1 MTKFEDLG
9 LRPEILTAIAELG
22 YENPMPV
29 QEQVIPFMLEQS
41 GDLVALAQ
49 TGTGKTAAFG
59 LPLLTLIKPEEKKI
73 QALILSPTR
82 ELCIQ
87 IAKDLKN
94 YSRLQKG
101 VKVVPV
107 YGGESIMVQ
116 FRQLDVAPQIL
127 VATPGRLIDLIERG
141 KVKLADVRYL
151 VLDEA
156 DEMLNMGFQE
166 DIEKILQETPAE
178 RRTLLFSATM
188 PAEIA
193 RISKKYMHDST
204 EISVGTRN
212 AGAENVDHVYYM
224 VQARQRYL
232 ALKRI
237 VDMNPDIYGI
247 VFCRTRQE
255 TKEVAEKLM
264 GDGYNADALH
274 GDLSQAQRD
283 TVMSKFRLRHLQ
295 LLVATDVAARGLD
308 VSDLT
313 HVINYNLPD
322 DVEIYTHRS
331 GRTGRANKSGV
342 SVSIIHS
349 RERNRI
355 RDIER
360 IIKKSFRQE
369 TIPNGIDICKRQ
381 LFHLIERMEAVD
393 VNSDEIDPF
402 MPHVLS
408 KLEYLSKD
416 EIIRRFVSLE
426 FNRFLDYYKNAEDL
440 NLPEHSTRGGDRRE
454 GRSDRSDRPERAGRG
469 ERDGGGER
477 RRDGGSKR
485 GQRVRLKLNLGS
497 RQNATTRSVL
507 SSINEV
513 TNDKSISIG
522 DIEITQKFTFFDVFA
537 DQADQVLHAFA
548 NNGGPLEVGIVENRD
563 RDDKRPFRAD
573 KKQGDRRD
581 SRRGSDRP
589 YGRSNERLA
598 RRRDDG
604 GNGSSSNSEKP
615 WRKKRY

>member
-22 YENPMPV
+22 YEAPMPV

-116 FRQLDVAPQIL
+116 FRQLDIAPQIL

-360 IIKKSFRQE
+360 MIKKTFRQE

-381 LFHLIERMEAVD
+381 LFHLIERMETVD
-393 VNSDEIDPF
+393 VNSGEIDPF
-402 MPHVLS
+402 MPHVVS

-440 NLPEHSTRGGDRRE
+440 NLPEHPTRGGDRRE

-469 ERDGGGER
+469 DRDGGGDR

-485 GQRVRLKLNLGS
+485 GQRVRLKLNIGT
-497 RQNATTRSVL
+497 RENANTRSVL

-581 SRRGSDRP
+581 SRRGGDRP
-589 YGRSNERLA
+589 YGRNNERPA

-604 GNGSSSNSEKP
+604 GSGSASNSEKP

>member
-22 YENPMPV
+22 YEAPMPV

-41 GDLVALAQ
+41 GDLIALAQ

-116 FRQLDVAPQIL
+116 FRQLDIAPQIL

-141 KVKLADVRYL
+141 KVKLSDVRYL

-360 IIKKSFRQE
+360 MIKKTFRQE

-381 LFHLIERMEAVD
+381 LFHLIERMETVD
-393 VNSDEIDPF
+393 VNSGEIDPF
-402 MPHVLS
+402 MPHVVS

-440 NLPEHSTRGGDRRE
+440 NLPEHPTRGGDRRE

-469 ERDGGGER
+469 DRDGGGDR

-485 GQRVRLKLNLGS
+485 GQRVRLKLNIGT
-497 RQNATTRSVL
+497 RENANTRSVL

-537 DQADQVLHAFA
+537 DQADKVLSAFSS
-548 NNGGPLEVGIVENRD
+548 NGGPLEVGIVENRD

-573 KKQGDRRD
+573 KKPGDRRD
-581 SRRGSDRP
+581 SNRGGDRP
-589 YGRSNERLA
+589 YGRSSERPS

-604 GNGSSSNSEKP
+604 GGASTGEKP

>member
-1 MTKFEDLG
+1 MTKFSDLG

-22 YENPMPV
+22 YEAPMPV
-29 QEQVIPFMLEQS
+29 QEQVIPFMLEKK
-41 GDLVALAQ
+41 GDLIALAQ

-87 IAKDLKN
+87 IAKDLQN
-94 YSRLQKG
+94 YSSLQKG

-107 YGGESIMVQ
+107 YGGESIMIQ

-127 VATPGRLIDLIERG
+127 VATPGRLIDLIGRG
-141 KVKLADVRYL
+141 KVKLADVGYL

-166 DIEKILQETPAE
+166 DIEKILQETPAA

-193 RISKKYMHDST
+193 RISKKYMHDTT

-247 VFCRTRQE
+247 VFCRTRAE
-255 TKEVAEKLM
+255 TKEVADKLM
-264 GDGYNADALH
+264 ADGYNADALH
-274 GDLSQAQRD
+274 GDLSQPQRD
-283 TVMSKFRLRHLQ
+283 TVMNKFRTRHLQ

-322 DVEIYTHRS
+322 DIESYTHRS

-342 SVSIIHS
+342 SISIIHS

-360 IIKKSFRQE
+360 MIKKTFRQE

-381 LFHLIERMEAVD
+381 LFHLIERMETVE
-393 VNSDEIDPF
+393 VNAEEIDPF

-426 FNRFLDYYKNAEDL
+426 FNRFLDYYKNAVDL
-440 NLPEHSTRGGDRRE
+440 NLPEHATRGGERRE
-454 GRSDRSDRPERAGRG
+454 GRSDRPSRSDRSD
-469 ERDGGGER
+469 RDGGER
-477 RRDGGSKR
+477 RSSGGSKR
-485 GQRVRLKLNLGS
+485 GQRVRLKLNLGT
-497 RQNATTRSVL
+497 RENATTRSVL

-537 DQADQVLHAFA
+537 DQSESVINAFA
-548 NNGGPLEVGIVENRD
+548 SKGGSLEVAVVESRE

-573 KKQGDRRD
+573 KRSSDRRD
-581 SRRGSDRP
+581 SRGGSDRS
-589 YGRSNERLA
+589 YGRSSERPA

-604 GNGSSSNSEKP
+604 GAPAGEKP

>member
-1 MTKFEDLG
+1 MTTFEHLG
-9 LRPEILTAIAELG
+9 LPAEILTAIAELG
-22 YENPMPV
+22 YDTPMPI
-29 QEQVIPFMLEQS
+29 QEQVIPFMLEQE

-59 LPLLTLIKPEEKKI
+59 LPLLTLIAPAEQNI
-73 QALILSPTR
+73 QALVLSPTR

-94 YSRLQKG
+94 YAHLQKG

-107 YGGESIMVQ
+107 YGGENIVTQ
-116 FRQLDVAPQIL
+116 LRQLDTPPQIL

-141 KVKLADVRYL
+141 KVNLANVRYL

-166 DIEKILQETPAE
+166 DVERILQETPAE

-193 RISKKYMHDST
+193 RIAKKYMRYAT
-204 EISVGTRN
+204 EISVGVRN
-212 AGAENVDHVYYM
+212 AGADNVDHVYYM
-224 VQARQRYL
+224 VQARHRYL

-264 GDGYNADALH
+264 ADGYNADALH
-274 GDLSQAQRD
+274 GDLSQPQRD

-331 GRTGRANKSGV
+331 GRTGRAHKSGV

-349 RERNRI
+349 RERHRI
-355 RDIER
+355 REIER
-360 IIKKSFRQE
+360 MIKKTFRQE
-369 TIPNGIDICKRQ
+369 RVPNGIDICKRQ
-381 LFHLIERMEAVD
+381 LFHLIGRMETVD
-393 VNSDEIDPF
+393 VNSVEIEPF
-402 MPHVLS
+402 MPHVFS

-440 NLPEHSTRGGDRRE
+440 NLPEQPTRDATRRE
-454 GRSDRSDRPERAGRG
+454 KPARSERHSSGA
-469 ERDGGGER
+469 
-477 RRDGGSKR
+477 KR
-485 GQRVRLKLNLGS
+485 GRRVRLKLNLGT
-497 RQNATTRSVL
+497 RQNATTRSIL
-507 SSINEV
+507 GAINEV

-522 DIEITQKFTFFDVFA
+522 DIEITHKFTFFDVFA
-537 DQADQVLHAFA
+537 DQADKVLDAFA
-548 NNGGPLEVGIVENRD
+548 HSGGPLEVTVVETRD
-563 RDDKRPFRAD
+563 RDDKRPFRSD
-573 KKQGDRRD
+573 KKQTARSD
-581 SRRGSDRP
+581 SRRAKDRSHS
-589 YGRSNERLA
+589 RSSERSS
-598 RRRDDG
+598 RRRDD
-604 GNGSSSNSEKP
+604 NSAVVNSEKP
-615 WRKKRY
+615 WRRKRY

>member
-59 LPLLTLIKPEEKKI
+59 LPLLTLIAPEEKKI
-73 QALILSPTR
+73 QALVLSPTR

-116 FRQLDVAPQIL
+116 FRQLDIAPQIL

-381 LFHLIERMEAVD
+381 LFHLIERMETVD
-393 VNSDEIDPF
+393 VNSGEIDPF

-440 NLPEHSTRGGDRRE
+440 NLPEHPTRGGDRRE

-469 ERDGGGER
+469 ERDGGGDR

-485 GQRVRLKLNLGS
+485 GQRVRLKLNIGT
-497 RQNATTRSVL
+497 RENANTRSVL

-589 YGRSNERLA
+589 YGRSNERPA

>member
-22 YENPMPV
+22 YDAPMPV

-116 FRQLDVAPQIL
+116 FRQLDIAPQIL

-360 IIKKSFRQE
+360 MIKKTFRQE

-381 LFHLIERMEAVD
+381 LFHLIERMETVD
-393 VNSDEIDPF
+393 VNSGEIDPF

-440 NLPEHSTRGGDRRE
+440 NLPEHPTRGGDRRE

-469 ERDGGGER
+469 DRDGGGDR

-485 GQRVRLKLNLGS
+485 GQRVRLKLNIGT
-497 RQNATTRSVL
+497 RENANVRSVL

-537 DQADQVLHAFA
+537 DQADKVLSAFS
-548 NNGGPLEVGIVENRD
+548 NHGGPLEVGIVENRD

-589 YGRSNERLA
+589 YGRSNERPA

-604 GNGSSSNSEKP
+604 GSSAPAGEKP

>member
-22 YENPMPV
+22 YDAPMPV

-116 FRQLDVAPQIL
+116 FRQLDIAPQIL

-360 IIKKSFRQE
+360 MIKKTFRQE

-381 LFHLIERMEAVD
+381 LFHLIERMETVD
-393 VNSDEIDPF
+393 VNSGEIDPF
-402 MPHVLS
+402 MPHVVS

-440 NLPEHSTRGGDRRE
+440 NLPEHPTRGGDRRE

-469 ERDGGGER
+469 ERDGGGDR

-485 GQRVRLKLNLGS
+485 GQRVRLKLNIGT
-497 RQNATTRSVL
+497 RENANTRSVL

-537 DQADQVLHAFA
+537 DQADKVLSAFSSH
-548 NNGGPLEVGIVENRD
+548 GGPLEVGVVENRD

-589 YGRSNERLA
+589 YGRSNERPA

-604 GNGSSSNSEKP
+604 GSGSASTGEKP

>member
-107 YGGESIMVQ
+107 YGGENIVTQ
-116 FRQLDVAPQIL
+116 LRQLDVAPQIL

-141 KVKLADVRYL
+141 KVNLSDVRYL

-360 IIKKSFRQE
+360 MIKKTFRQE

-381 LFHLIERMEAVD
+381 LFHLIERMETVD
-393 VNSDEIDPF
+393 VNSGEIDPF

-440 NLPEHSTRGGDRRE
+440 NLPEHPTRGGDRRE

-485 GQRVRLKLNLGS
+485 GQRVRLKLNIGT
-497 RQNATTRSVL
+497 RENANVRSVL

-537 DQADQVLHAFA
+537 DQADKVLDAFA
-548 NNGGPLEVGIVENRD
+548 HSGGPLEVTVVETRD
-563 RDDKRPFRAD
+563 RDDKRPFRSD
-573 KKQGDRRD
+573 KKQTARSD
-581 SRRGSDRP
+581 SRRAKDRSHS
-589 YGRSNERLA
+589 RSSERSS
-598 RRRDDG
+598 RRRDD
-604 GNGSSSNSEKP
+604 NSAVVNSEKP
-615 WRKKRY
+615 WRRKRY

>member
-22 YENPMPV
+22 YDAPMPV

-116 FRQLDVAPQIL
+116 FRQLDIAPQIL

-360 IIKKSFRQE
+360 MIKKTFRQE

-381 LFHLIERMEAVD
+381 LFHLIERMETVD
-393 VNSDEIDPF
+393 VNSGEIDPF
-402 MPHVLS
+402 MPHVVS

-440 NLPEHSTRGGDRRE
+440 NLPEHPTRGGDRRE

-469 ERDGGGER
+469 DRDGGGDR

-485 GQRVRLKLNLGS
+485 GQRVRLKLNIGT
-497 RQNATTRSVL
+497 RENANTRSVL

-537 DQADQVLHAFA
+537 DQADKVLSAFSS
-548 NNGGPLEVGIVENRD
+548 NGGPLEVGIVENRD

-589 YGRSNERLA
+589 YGRSNERPA

-604 GNGSSSNSEKP
+604 GSSAPAGEKP

>member
-9 LRPEILTAIAELG
+9 LRSEILTAIAELG
-22 YENPMPV
+22 YESPMPV
-29 QEQVIPFMLEQS
+29 QEQVIPFMLEKN
-41 GDLVALAQ
+41 GDLIALAQ

-116 FRQLDVAPQIL
+116 FRQLDIAPQIL

-193 RISKKYMHDST
+193 RISKKYMHDTT

-247 VFCRTRQE
+247 VFCRTRAE

-264 GDGYNADALH
+264 ADGYNADALH
-274 GDLSQAQRD
+274 GDLSQPQRD
-283 TVMSKFRLRHLQ
+283 TVMNKFRSRHLQ

-322 DVEIYTHRS
+322 DVEVYTHRS
-331 GRTGRANKSGV
+331 GRTGRANKSGIA
-342 SVSIIHS
+342 VSIIHS

-360 IIKKSFRQE
+360 MIKKTFRQE

-381 LFHLIERMEAVD
+381 LFHLIERMETVD
-393 VNSDEIDPF
+393 VNSGEIDPF

-440 NLPEHSTRGGDRRE
+440 NLPEHPTRGGDRRE
-454 GRSDRSDRPERAGRG
+454 GRSDRPDRSDRPSRSDRPD
-469 ERDGGGER
+469 RDGGDR
-477 RRDGGSKR
+477 RSSGGSKR
-485 GQRVRLKLNLGS
+485 GQRVRLKLNIGT
-497 RQNATTRSVL
+497 RENANTRSVL

-537 DQADQVLHAFA
+537 DQADKVISAFA
-548 NNGGPLEVGIVENRD
+548 SKGGSLEVGVVENRD

-573 KKQGDRRD
+573 KKPGDRRD
-581 SRRGSDRP
+581 SNRGGDRP
-589 YGRSNERLA
+589 YGRSSERPA

-604 GNGSSSNSEKP
+604 GGASTGEKP

>member
-116 FRQLDVAPQIL
+116 FRQLDIAPQIL

-141 KVKLADVRYL
+141 KVKLSDVRYL

-360 IIKKSFRQE
+360 MIKKTFRQE

-381 LFHLIERMEAVD
+381 LFHLIERMETVD
-393 VNSDEIDPF
+393 VNSGEIDPF

-440 NLPEHSTRGGDRRE
+440 NLPEHPTRGGDRRE

-469 ERDGGGER
+469 DRDGGGDR

-485 GQRVRLKLNLGS
+485 GQRVRLKLNIGT
-497 RQNATTRSVL
+497 RENANTRSVL

-537 DQADQVLHAFA
+537 DQADKVISAFA
-548 NNGGPLEVGIVENRD
+548 SKGGSLEVGVVENRD

-589 YGRSNERLA
+589 YGRSNERPA

-604 GNGSSSNSEKP
+604 ASAPAGEKP

>member
-22 YENPMPV
+22 YDAPMPV

-59 LPLLTLIKPEEKKI
+59 LPLLTLIAPEEKKI
-73 QALILSPTR
+73 QALVLSPTR

-107 YGGESIMVQ
+107 YGGENIVTQ
-116 FRQLDVAPQIL
+116 LRQLDLAPQIL

-331 GRTGRANKSGV
+331 GRTGRAN
-342 SVSIIHS
+342 
-349 RERNRI
+349 
-355 RDIER
+355 
-360 IIKKSFRQE
+360 
-369 TIPNGIDICKRQ
+369 
-381 LFHLIERMEAVD
+381 
-393 VNSDEIDPF
+393 
-402 MPHVLS
+402 
-408 KLEYLSKD
+408 
-416 EIIRRFVSLE
+416 
-426 FNRFLDYYKNAEDL
+426 
-440 NLPEHSTRGGDRRE
+440 
-454 GRSDRSDRPERAGRG
+454 
-469 ERDGGGER
+469 
-477 RRDGGSKR
+477 
-485 GQRVRLKLNLGS
+485 
-497 RQNATTRSVL
+497 
-507 SSINEV
+507 
-513 TNDKSISIG
+513 
-522 DIEITQKFTFFDVFA
+522 
-537 DQADQVLHAFA
+537 
-548 NNGGPLEVGIVENRD
+548 
-563 RDDKRPFRAD
+563 
-573 KKQGDRRD
+573 
-581 SRRGSDRP
+581 
-589 YGRSNERLA
+589 
-598 RRRDDG
+598 
-604 GNGSSSNSEKP
+604 
-615 WRKKRY
+615 